1 MKHIIINPLSTLILS
16 TVLFGCASHPG
27 AKGGGTGPE
36 GWWKPGVTDSQEIVQ
51 AMAKCRVTASMAPAG
66 TGQGTVKNV
75 FAARALDKHRQEGVA
90 YDCLIAEGY
99 QFTRQSLV
107 PAGLAFVPEE

>member
-1 MKHIIINPLSTLILS
+1 MRHIIATTALVSLL
-16 TVLFGCASHPG
+16 LALGCASHPKAPG
-27 AKGGGTGPE
+27 NGPA
-36 GWWKPGVTDSQEIVQ
+36 GWWKPGTTDPQEIVQ

-66 TGQGTVKNV
+66 SASVKNV
-75 FAARALDKHRQEGVA
+75 VAARALDRHRQGGIT

-99 QFTRQSLV
+99 RYTRQSLV

>member
-1 MKHIIINPLSTLILS
+1 MKQNILCVLASSLFTLALL
-16 TVLFGCASHPG
+16 TGCASHPK
-27 AKGGGTGPE
+27 ATGGGTGPE

-66 TGQGTVKNV
+66 STTVKNV
-75 FAARALDKHRQEGVA
+75 FAARALDKHRQGGIT

-99 QFTRQSLV
+99 RYTRQSLV

>member
-36 GWWKPGVTDSQEIVQ
+36 GWWKPGVTDAQQIVQ

-66 TGQGTVKNV
+66 STTVKNV
-75 FAARALDKHRQEGVA
+75 FAARALDKHRQGGIT
-90 YDCLIAEGY
+90 YDCLIGEGY
-99 QFTRQSLV
+99 QFTRKSLV